1 MNIIYDSY
9 TFPEPSPSVVVSS
22 EPVYL
27 SGNYDYN
34 VGNISLAGIITGD
47 GIVELNSSRED
58 MIAGLSSEFKT
69 LQVDTDSFNFVK
81 VEEISFE
88 ESDYTTVLP
97 YSVTFSHYEEK
108 VFSDFF
114 GVSDP
119 VDAWS
124 FQAENKI
131 VTATHT
137 VSAKGVKKDANRPID
152 NAKNFVN
159 SKRQENINNVSTFF
173 TAIDVNYYVLE
184 GTSEKI
190 DAAAGSYS
198 IEDTYK
204 FHEDT
209 AYDFV
214 LPDKI
219 VTCSVSIDTDKESKV
234 KASVNGS
241 IKGVLNGTNVSV
253 SDFDFSKAQAIALE
267 YLSESKSTEENYSL
281 ADLTA
286 DGFSYDVNE
295 KSNSVEFSFSLVQ
308 EDQSQIINNN
318 VLHKYTVDFSIS
330 KENGSFITAS
340 VNGTLSYFGIDNPIQ
355 VGEEENSARWLAVSA
370 AFDTIDPYAVAITNY
385 NTYKLELGSVYD
397 FSQAQILSPKEKSSN
412 INKSLESTTI
422 SYTYAYDDK
431 FDFGAGTNL
440 KDLKISLTNTR
451 SISKEVP
458 IETIAGF
465 HSQLVSNK
473 TKGAF
478 GVSASAS
485 NEASDLP
492 VLIGVADAL
501 VDRGYFVA
509 DSSKDIGVKSISYK
523 LTKHYIS

>member
-1 MNIIYDSY
+1 MDIIYDSY

-34 VGNISLAGIITGD
+34 VGSISLAGIITGD

-58 MIAGLSSEFKT
+58 MISGLSSEFKT
-69 LQVDTDSFNFVK
+69 LDVDTGSFNFVK

-97 YSVTFSHYEEK
+97 YSVTFSYYEEK

-137 VSAKGVKKDANRPID
+137 VSAKGIKKDANRPID
-152 NAKNFVN
+152 NAKSFVD
-159 SKRQENINNVSTFF
+159 SKRQENINNVSAFF
-173 TAIDVNYYVLE
+173 TAINASSYVLE

-209 AYDFV
+209 AYDFA

-241 IKGVLNGTNVSV
+241 IKGALNGTDVDV
-253 SDFDFSKAQAIALE
+253 SDFDFSKAQNIALE

-281 ADLTA
+281 DNLTA
-286 DGFSYDVNE
+286 DGFSYNVNE
-295 KSNSVEFSFSLVQ
+295 KANTVDFSFNLVQ
-308 EDQSQIINNN
+308 EDASQIINTN

-330 KENGSFITAS
+330 KEN
-340 VNGTLSYFGIDNPIQ
+340 
-355 VGEEENSARWLAVSA
+355 
-370 AFDTIDPYAVAITNY
+370 
-385 NTYKLELGSVYD
+385 
-397 FSQAQILSPKEKSSN
+397 
-412 INKSLESTTI
+412 
-422 SYTYAYDDK
+422 
-431 FDFGAGTNL
+431 
-440 KDLKISLTNTR
+440 
-451 SISKEVP
+451 
-458 IETIAGF
+458 
-465 HSQLVSNK
+465 
-473 TKGAF
+473 
-478 GVSASAS
+478 
-485 NEASDLP
+485 
-492 VLIGVADAL
+492 
-501 VDRGYFVA
+501 
-509 DSSKDIGVKSISYK
+509 
-523 LTKHYIS
+523 

>member
-1 MNIIYDSY
+1 MDIIYDSY
-9 TFPEPSPSVVVSS
+9 TFPEPSPSVAVSS
-22 EPVYL
+22 QPVYL

-47 GIVELNSSRED
+47 GVVELNSVREN
-58 MIAGLSSEFKT
+58 MISGLSSEFKT
-69 LQVDTDSFNFVK
+69 LNIDTGSFDFVK

-88 ESDYTTVLP
+88 ESDYTSVLP
-97 YSVTFSHYEEK
+97 YSVSFSYYEEK

-114 GVSDP
+114 GISDP

-131 VTATHT
+131 ATATHT
-137 VSAKGVKKDANRPID
+137 VSAKGIKKDANRPID
-152 NAKNFVN
+152 NAKSFVN
-159 SKRQENINNVSTFF
+159 SKRQKNINNVSAFF
-173 TAIDVNYYVLE
+173 TAINANSYVLE

-198 IEDTYK
+198 IVDTYK

-209 AYDFV
+209 AYDFQ

-219 VTCSVSIDTDKESKV
+219 VNCSVSIDTDKESKV
-234 KASVNGS
+234 KASINGS
-241 IKGVLNGTNVSV
+241 VKGVLNGTGVSV
-253 SDFDFSKAQAIALE
+253 SDFDFSKAQDIALE

-281 ADLTA
+281 ANLTA
-286 DGFSYDVNE
+286 DGFSYNVNE
-295 KSNSVEFSFSLVQ
+295 KANTVDFSFNLVQ
-308 EDQSQIINNN
+308 EDASQIINTN

-355 VGEEENSARWLAVSA
+355 LGEEENSARWLAVSA
-370 AFDTIDPYAVAITNY
+370 AFDTVDPYAVAFTNY
-385 NTYKLELGSVYD
+385 NNYKLELGSVYD
-397 FSQAQILSPKEKSSN
+397 LSQAQTLSPKEKSYN

-422 SYTYAYDDK
+422 NYTYVYDDK

-440 KDLKISLTNTR
+440 KNLKINLTN
-451 SISKEVP
+451 SLPISKRTP
-458 IETIAGF
+458 IKTVAGF
-465 HSQLVSNK
+465 HSQVVSNK
-473 TKGAF
+473 TKGSF
-478 GVSASAS
+478 EVNASAS
-485 NEASDLP
+485 NEAQDLP
-492 VLIGVADAL
+492 ALIAAADAL

-509 DSSKDIGVKSISYK
+509 DSSKNIGVKSISYK
-523 LTKHYIS
+523 VKKHYI